1 MNNNNRN
8 KRHRLIALMVS
19 LCMLTVGLLT
29 GCGGESGE
37 TAAETAAE
45 KAPQIE
51 GLTYASTLD
60 LQRATGYSVYHY
72 EDGYDLVD
80 IHDFQRF
87 LIVPEGGTAPENLES
102 DIIVLQKPIDDI
114 YLAATATMAMFCS
127 CDAIDHIR
135 MSSVP
140 KGSWSF
146 DEPKE
151 AMEKGDIIFA
161 GKYSAPDY
169 ETILKEGCDLALES
183 TMIDHSPEVQEMLED
198 LGIPVMVDRSS
209 YESDPLGRAEWI
221 KLYGVLTD
229 HEEEA
234 TEFFA
239 SQMDAIKELDD
250 FKNTEKTV
258 AFFYISSDGKA
269 VIRSSKDYIPTMIE
283 IAGARYAF
291 KDIDD
296 ESGRTSID
304 TSIEK
309 FYDMAVDA
317 DYIIYNGS
325 IDSSVKTLDDLIGK
339 DPIMKKLTAVQNH
352 NCWAT
357 DSAMYQRTDI
367 VADMILDFHK
377 LFSEENPTDLKYLK
391 KLE

>member
-1 MNNNNRN
+1 MNNSKRN
-8 KRHRLIALMVS
+8 TKYRLIALLVS
-19 LCMLTVGLLT
+19 LCMLTMGLFT

-37 TAAETAAE
+37 TATES
-45 KAPQIE
+45 APQIE

-60 LQRATGYSVYHY
+60 LQRATGYSVYRY
-72 EDGYDLVD
+72 EGGYDLVD

-87 LIVPEGGTAPENLES
+87 LIVPEGGTVPENLDS
-102 DIIVLQKPIDDI
+102 DIVVLQKPIDTV

-140 KGSWSF
+140 KESWSF

-151 AMEKGDIIFA
+151 AMDKGDIIFA

-229 HEEEA
+229 HEEQAE
-234 TEFFA
+234 EFFNG
-239 SQMDAIKELDD
+239 QLDAIKELDD

-258 AFFYISSDGKA
+258 AFFYISSDGRA
-269 VIRSSKDYIPTMIE
+269 VVRRSTDYIPTMID
-283 IAGARYAF
+283 IAGARYVF
-291 KDIDD
+291 KNLDD
-296 ESGRTSID
+296 DSGRTSID
-304 TSIEK
+304 TSIET
-309 FYDMAVDA
+309 FYDAAVDA

-325 IDSSVKTLDDLIGK
+325 IDSSVKTMDDLLKK
-339 DPIMKKLTAVQNH
+339 DPVMEKMAAVKND
-352 NCWAT
+352 NCWVT